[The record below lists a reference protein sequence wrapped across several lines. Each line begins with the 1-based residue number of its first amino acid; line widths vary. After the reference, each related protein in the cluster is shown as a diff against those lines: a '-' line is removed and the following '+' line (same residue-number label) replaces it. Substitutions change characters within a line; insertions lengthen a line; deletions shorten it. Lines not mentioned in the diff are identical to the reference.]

1 MSLGKLQMPRF
12 RPMAKLERSALADLC
27 KHTLSRIPTTSGRLV
42 YLATLRDVN
51 SGTYRHHGL
60 ITAFGRD
67 EAVRALRQSH
77 QATFQSW
84 LQMSLAEK
92 NDDLREYLAALEDSP
107 EEVAEYWLQSRVY
120 RSYVPA
126 SSLEAETDFFCQDLE
141 MLLELIKN
149 EALRRRTRS
158 AGELQDQDS
167 SRPA

>member
-1 MSLGKLQMPRF
+1 
-12 RPMAKLERSALADLC
+12 
-27 KHTLSRIPTTSGRLV
+27 
-42 YLATLRDVN
+42 
-51 SGTYRHHGL
+51 
-60 ITAFGRD
+60 
-67 EAVRALRQSH
+67 
-77 QATFQSW
+77 
-84 LQMSLAEK
+84 MSLAEK